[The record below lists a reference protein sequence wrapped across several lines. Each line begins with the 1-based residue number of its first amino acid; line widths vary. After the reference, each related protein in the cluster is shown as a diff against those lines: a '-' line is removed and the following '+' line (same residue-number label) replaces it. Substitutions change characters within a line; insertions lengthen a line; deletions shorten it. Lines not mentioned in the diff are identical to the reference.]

1 LLLKQHKGGVFPKG
15 QISLSDIINDVMAG
29 SDVKKGGAI
38 FSFTGVVRESSTFTK
53 KSVEKI
59 IIESW
64 DDKVFDE
71 MDTICQ
77 ELQNKHDLIDIRIW
91 HATGEFFQS
100 EILVF
105 IVVASKHRKEGLLAI
120 EEAINL
126 YKTRVP
132 IWKKEI
138 YQDGSEEWISAKE
151 NV

>member
-1 LLLKQHKGGVFPKG
+1 LLLKKHKGGVFPKG
-15 QISLSDIINDVMAG
+15 QISLSDIIDDIISG
-29 SDVKKGGAI
+29 SDVNKSGAI
-38 FSFTGVVRESSTFTK
+38 LSFTGIVRETSTFTE
-53 KSVEKI
+53 KSVKKI

-71 MDTICQ
+71 MDKICQ
-77 ELQNKHDLIDIRIW
+77 ELQNKHKLIDIRIW

-100 EILVF
+100 EALIY

-120 EEAINL
+120 EEAINF

-138 YQDGSEEWISAKE
+138 YQDGSEEWISGKE